1 MNDKQVKVFLWVYS
15 LIIAFKIG
23 LIVGMLLWRV

>member
-23 LIVGMLLWRV
+23 LIVGMLS